1 MHGIKVEAL
10 GKLSWGN
17 AGVSQSHLA
26 KFYIHVRASQLAE
39 VVKHP
44 PPWSSPGKN
53 TGVGSHSLLQKTFPT

>member
-26 KFYIHVRASQLAE
+26 KSYIHVRASQLAV

-44 PPWSSPGKN
+44 PAIAGDITDVGLIPG
-53 TGVGSHSLLQKTFPT
+53 TE